1 MLSLF
6 DDVTDDS
13 LGEGFQKTV
22 LFGGLTAADVP
33 LLEHPD
39 GINLAKTAVQYSDG
53 VILASP
59 DVRPELVECCKEKG
73 VPMLPFNAGSLADGT
88 YVDEYNS
95 FYDQL

>member
-1 MLSLF
+1 M
-6 DDVTDDS
+6 
-13 LGEGFQKTV
+13 

-59 DVRPELVECCKEKG
+59 DVRPELVDSCKERG
-73 VPMLPFNAGSLADGT
+73 IPVLPFSAQSLADGT